1 MRALAHDFG
10 MGARSECMAT
20 FALTRTARIPG
31 IPLTGVAELIA
42 YVPCPLQLSTNPFNF
57 STNPEAFRALNR
69 ARPGKPLARLAI

>member
-1 MRALAHDFG
+1 
-10 MGARSECMAT
+10 MAT

-42 YVPCPLQLSTNPFNF
+42 YMPCPLQFSTNPFLYNF